1 MAGGSG
7 PAPIFLVLTAL
18 AVVLAIVF
26 LLFADVLLI
35 GLFGRSSLDA
45 ATGGSASTSA
55 STPASTSASNVSAI
69 SDLLLQEEK
78 RQQQLRQ
85 QQEDKE
91 KLPLLTLLVLS
102 ANVPAAHA
110 PLIVPPA
117 NDAAAVG
124 GAGDGAAAAAAA
136 PQELSEASSAAAGGG
151 AGTAEAEAGGLVS
164 KGDSSGSSSSSSS
177 GSSSGSSSS
186 SSSGSH
192 AGLIPVVL
200 FLRGNPGCNRGRYM
214 QASLRQALLLNTW
227 LILIGPRACS
237 QEMGEM
243 GVELE
248 VYEDY
253 EGNSGIEE
261 RFVTEIG
268 KVMAYH
274 VRWFFLYEM
283 MVRRNISRVFYT
295 DNDVLLFVNVTQFVQ
310 SHLPEAKLSLAMRS
324 NSVRI
329 RAVSGHVSLWSQE
342 ALADFL
348 AFFILFFQASASSA
362 GSVARC
368 QHQASASSAG
378 TVSRCQH
385 GAAGVAIQTTWSVFL
400 LTPSFL

>member
-1 MAGGSG
+1 
-7 PAPIFLVLTAL
+7 
-18 AVVLAIVF
+18 
-26 LLFADVLLI
+26 LI

-102 ANVPAAHA
+102 ANVPAAHAPLIVPPANAAAAAAAAAAVGGDGDGA